1 MLTGYLR
8 EVKVGSDS
16 LEKCKAG
23 HETARGCRGRKDGDG
38 PLLEQQGARL
48 GHGGDR
54 QGRADRLSAALG
66 GHEHLHA
73 HRHVVLPQ
81 EKHVLP
87 EVLILLALKR
97 ISELI

>member
-1 MLTGYLR
+1 M
-8 EVKVGSDS
+8 EVGAHC
-16 LEKCKAG
+16 LEKSKTG
-23 HETARGCRGRKDGDG
+23 HEIARGGGGRQDGDG

-54 QGRADRLSAALG
+54 QGRADRLSATLG
-66 GHEHLHA
+66 GHENLHA
-73 HRHVVLPQ
+73 HRHIVLPQ

-87 EVLILLALKR
+87 EVLILLALKK

>member
-1 MLTGYLR
+1 MIMLTGYLR
-8 EVKVGSDS
+8 EVKVGADC

-54 QGRADRLSAALG
+54 QGRANWLRATLG
-66 GHEHLHA
+66 RHEHLDA
-73 HRHVVLPQ
+73 HRHIVLPQ
-81 EKHVLP
+81 EQHVLP
-87 EVLILLALKR
+87 KVFILLALKENR
-97 ISELI
+97 Y